1 MYEHDFVLPVGY
13 VDEAGV
19 LHRSGTMRLAT
30 AADELLP
37 MADPRVQA
45 LPAYKIVILLS
56 RVVVRLG
63 SLEHLSPSV
72 IEGLFVKD
80 LAYLEELFGRING
93 RGARTIRV
101 TCPKCSATFEAEVRA
116 ACSPSATSGTRIPP

>member
-1 MYEHDFVLPVGY
+1 MYEHDFVLPLGF

-30 AADELLP
+30 AADEILP
-37 MADPRVQA
+37 MADPRVKA

-63 SLEHLSPSV
+63 TLDHVNPSV

-80 LAYLEELFGRING
+80 LAYLEELYGRING
-93 RGARTIRV
+93 RGARRGRA
-101 TCPKCSATFEAEVRA
+101 TCPKCSATFETDVRA
-116 ACSPSATSGTRIPP
+116 RRPKPPRRKK

>member
-1 MYEHDFVLPVGY
+1 MDEHDFVLPLGF

-30 AADELLP
+30 AADEILP

-45 LPAYKIVILLS
+45 LPAYKIIILLS

-63 SLEHLSPSV
+63 SLEHVNPSV

-80 LAYLEELFGRING
+80 LAYLEELYGRING
-93 RGARTIRV
+93 RGARRVRV
-101 TCPKCSATFEAEVRA
+101 TCPKCSATFETEVRA
-116 ACSPSATSGTRIPP
+116 GRSKRLRREK